1 MQLTPEGT
9 VFYERS
15 LRLLADLDE
24 AESGVGASEV
34 PSGRLRI
41 NTNVPIGRQFL
52 LPLVPEFLALYPA
65 VTLDIVLTDTVIDL
79 MADRTDVAIR
89 GGPLKSSSLVA
100 RKLGETPKII
110 VGSPDYL
117 ARHGRPERPADLARH
132 NCMELGYARA
142 IEGWHLIEDGV
153 ETVYPPV
160 GSAQVSDGD
169 SLREL
174 ALAGAGLARL
184 SACIVRGDIAAGR
197 LVPVLE
203 AFSPG
208 DTEPFHIV
216 YLGQRGRLP
225 ARVRAWSIFWPPGS
239 ASTETGLD
247 PGTIDHY
254 MFLHV
259 LRVQIFPENPFNQK
273 RSKTNPN
280 ELKRTGSNRSSAGRF
295 ATASDGSKRF
305 MAGGRDIG

>member
-1 MQLTPEGT
+1 MSRLDVNRFGEMEMFVRVVERGGFSAAARACRMTPSAVSKLVSRLEARLGARLLNRSTRQLQLTPEGT

-225 ARVRAWSIFWPPGS
+225 ARVRALVDFLAARIR
-239 ASTETGLD
+239 
-247 PGTIDHY
+247 ID
-254 MFLHV
+254 
-259 LRVQIFPENPFNQK
+259 
-273 RSKTNPN
+273 
-280 ELKRTGSNRSSAGRF
+280 
-295 ATASDGSKRF
+295 
-305 MAGGRDIG
+305 

>member
-1 MQLTPEGT
+1 MPRQDVNRFGEMEMFVRVVESGGFSAAARICRMTPSAVSKLISRLEARLGARLLNRSTRQLQLTPEGT

-117 ARHGRPERPADLARH
+117 VRHGMPERPSDLARH

-142 IEGWHLIEDGV
+142 IEGWRLMEDGV
-153 ETVYPPV
+153 ETVYPPT

-184 SACIVRGDIAAGR
+184 SRCIIRSDIAAGR

-203 AFSPG
+203 AFNPG

-225 ARVRAWSIFWPPGS
+225 ARVRALVDFLAARIR
-239 ASTETGLD
+239 
-247 PGTIDHY
+247 ID
-254 MFLHV
+254 
-259 LRVQIFPENPFNQK
+259 
-273 RSKTNPN
+273 
-280 ELKRTGSNRSSAGRF
+280 
-295 ATASDGSKRF
+295 
-305 MAGGRDIG
+305 

>member
-1 MQLTPEGT
+1 MSSHVAAGREPLRRDGNVCPRGGTRRFFGRRPCLPHDPLGSKQAGQPAGGEAWCAAAEPFHPAVAADPEGT

-225 ARVRAWSIFWPPGS
+225 ARVRALVDFLAARIR
-239 ASTETGLD
+239 
-247 PGTIDHY
+247 ID
-254 MFLHV
+254 
-259 LRVQIFPENPFNQK
+259 
-273 RSKTNPN
+273 
-280 ELKRTGSNRSSAGRF
+280 
-295 ATASDGSKRF
+295 
-305 MAGGRDIG
+305 